1 VRKLFDLGSWVL
13 DLGLISLIIIL
24 FTLGCS
30 RTTDLPELIEQAKNG
45 NARAGQKLVVLLGS
59 ADRDASLAAY
69 RAILEIG
76 GNSIPWLE
84 NGLRSDNSAA
94 VEACAAALGSMRSK
108 DSVPALIQALG
119 RTGKRPYAAALA
131 LGEIGVLDAVPHLVV
146 VLASPNAELRKAA
159 TRALVKIGPEAVSSV
174 LPLLAETGNEVS
186 QRAGIRVIGELRA
199 LEGIKLL
206 IPIAG
211 ANRDAAA
218 WALGRIG
225 DSTGLNTLL
234 NALSDDRWQVRKEAA
249 QALGSLEDPD
259 AVPALTKALD
269 DPETVVR
276 EWAARSLEVIT
287 GQRVLYVGDDGVAIP
302 PYNLYR

>member
-1 VRKLFDLGSWVL
+1 MVLVSLFFAS
-13 DLGLISLIIIL
+13 
-24 FTLGCS
+24 GCS
-30 RTTDLPELIEQAKNG
+30 SSDDIPTLVEKAENG

-69 RAILEIG
+69 RALLEIG

-174 LPLLAETGNEVS
+174 LPLLAET
-186 QRAGIRVIGELRA
+186 
-199 LEGIKLL
+199 
-206 IPIAG
+206 
-211 ANRDAAA
+211 
-218 WALGRIG
+218 
-225 DSTGLNTLL
+225 
-234 NALSDDRWQVRKEAA
+234 
-249 QALGSLEDPD
+249 
-259 AVPALTKALD
+259 
-269 DPETVVR
+269 
-276 EWAARSLEVIT
+276 
-287 GQRVLYVGDDGVAIP
+287 
-302 PYNLYR
+302 